1 MAFNAHLLDGMIIFV
16 EVVNSGSFTK
26 AADSSGHSTSYISK
40 EINKLEERLGVRL
53 LHRTTRSLSL
63 TSEGE
68 IYFQQCQQLL
78 FDAEQAELAMTGGQV
93 EPRGLLRISC
103 PISLGISR
111 VRPVVAKYMAQY
123 PEVNLELDLND
134 RRVDMVAEG
143 FDLLIRASANIEDS
157 SLICRPIFQ
166 SHSITLASPEYL
178 KRYGT
183 PSHPSDL
190 ANHRCIS
197 YSNLKTPN
205 VWQFTDQDN
214 QHHSV
219 QVQSKVL
226 TNSSEMELG
235 LCLAGQGITRLPKFN
250 LGSEIGR
257 GLLIPLFTDFKLQT
271 INVYMMYPSRKHMSS
286 KVRSFIN
293 FILHELGDSADRK

>member
-183 PSHPSDL
+183 PSYPSDL

-250 LGSEIGR
+250 LGSEIER

-286 KVRSFIN
+286 KVRSFID